1 MFPPGDKIKKATC
14 AAHDRIRI
22 KTAAG
27 KCTVAAVKLH
37 YLYTNE
43 VKAHSEDQW
52 YHWEKYW

>member
-1 MFPPGDKIKKATC
+1 MFPPKEIIKKATG

-27 KCTVAAVKLH
+27 KCTVAAVNLH
-37 YLYTNE
+37 YLYTNG
-43 VKAHSEDQW
+43 VKAHSEDQR

>member
-1 MFPPGDKIKKATC
+1 MTGL
-14 AAHDRIRI
+14 RI

-43 VKAHSEDQW
+43 VKAHSEDQR